1 MSPSTLISGSNCWAR
16 VLTSRESG
24 DGAGK
29 ERIDVE
35 MNGKGEEWILEKIGI
50 GWIEDGRELCISLY
64 PSIDILI
71 IIKFVGKSE
80 LFLF

>member
-1 MSPSTLISGSNCWAR
+1 
-16 VLTSRESG
+16 
-24 DGAGK
+24 
-29 ERIDVE
+29 
-35 MNGKGEEWILEKIGI
+35 MNDKGEGWIWEKIGI